1 MEARAEAGEQRPGDE
16 LGLGIQ
22 NAELNQMFAE
32 DDLARAMLNGGA
44 TAPLPLPSASPGQHA
59 GSSSIGSKDDQ
70 FAAYHEAKEEAEA
83 NVRRRIRDGTY
94 KTEMCPSGQD
104 CPLRR
109 GRSCAFA
116 HSVEELQERVRTAGC
131 VRSLLIKP
139 VCLHSTYSTPS
150 QHMPSVSPHPNHSA
164 LCMQVQDS
172 ALHKLRGRGPLQV
185 WQEVQLCSRKS
196 RAAIRED
203 SRRTA
208 DR

>member
-22 NAELNQMFAE
+22 DAELNQMFAE
-32 DDLARAMLNGGA
+32 DDLARAILNCGA

-70 FAAYHEAKEEAEA
+70 FAAYREAKEEAEA

-116 HSVEELQERVRTAGC
+116 HSVEEL
-131 VRSLLIKP
+131 
-139 VCLHSTYSTPS
+139 
-150 QHMPSVSPHPNHSA
+150 
-164 LCMQVQDS
+164 
-172 ALHKLRGRGPLQV
+172 
-185 WQEVQLCSRKS
+185 
-196 RAAIRED
+196 
-203 SRRTA
+203 
-208 DR
+208 